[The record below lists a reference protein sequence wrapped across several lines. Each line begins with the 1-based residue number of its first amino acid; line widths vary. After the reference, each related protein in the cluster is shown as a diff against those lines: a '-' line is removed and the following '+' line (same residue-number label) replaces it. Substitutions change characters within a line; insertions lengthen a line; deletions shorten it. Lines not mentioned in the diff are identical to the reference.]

1 VGILSIGVSGLIANR
16 QALDTTGHNI
26 SNVNTEGYSRQQID
40 FVTRDPF
47 LSAVGYLGTGV
58 ESANIRR
65 KYDAFVAGQMRTS
78 ATVTAE
84 LRAYYEGASKLD
96 NMVADP
102 DAGIQPVVQH
112 FFDALQGLANDPTSI
127 PARQLVLTEAE
138 SLADRFHYFDQQF
151 ESARNTLNTQIGFN
165 VGEINRLAQSI
176 ADINVDIKVGYGNS
190 TPNDLLDKR
199 DQLVNELSELV
210 EIQVLEQDDGAYN
223 IFIGRGQPLVM
234 DTNAA
239 TLGTQPS
246 TLDSSNVEI
255 TYNYT
260 FGTQVITDQISGG
273 TIGGMIR
280 FRDEVLDPTQDR
292 VGLVALG
299 IAEELNNQHQLGLDL
314 DGLAGTALFSGSSV
328 QVLPAPG
335 NGSSITVD
343 YDDIGNLTG
352 DSYELTYDG
361 ADFVLKN
368 LVTGATQTLAGGS
381 NIVNGLDIDINAAG
395 ATTGDTYL
403 IRPTRT
409 AGTDIELLVNDVRR
423 LAAAGPLQVRPAV
436 DANGNAINGGDARLT
451 QPANTTM
458 TGVPLAGGE
467 IQLVY
472 DDQGGATSGFEVYYP
487 GSVPGVDPFD
497 DFIVYDNLNATTVA
511 GTNVPSAQFAAY
523 GGISF
528 DISGVPADGDSFII
542 GNNTNGGSDNRNAL
556 SLEGLQNRDLLLG
569 GTATFDETYNQMV
582 SNVGSKTRQAELNL
596 GAQES
601 LLERSKEAMAEIS
614 GVNLDEEAAK
624 LIQYQQAYQA
634 SAQVISVASTLFD
647 TLLGAVGR

>member
-1 VGILSIGVSGLIANR
+1 VSILSIGVSGLIANR
-16 QALDTTGHNI
+16 QAMDTTGHNI

-65 KYDAFVAGQMRTS
+65 KYDYFVAGQMRTS
-78 ATVTAE
+78 LTITAE
-84 LRAYYEGASKLD
+84 LNTYFEGAQQLD
-96 NMVADP
+96 DMVADA
-102 DAGIQPVVQH
+102 DAGVQPAVQN
-112 FFDALQGLANDPTSI
+112 FFDALQGFSNDPTSI

-138 SLADRFHYFDQQF
+138 SLVDRFHYFDQRF
-151 ESARNTLNTQIGFN
+151 EGARNTLNNQISFN
-165 VGEINRLAQSI
+165 VGEINRLAQNI
-176 ADINVDIKVGYGNS
+176 ADINADIKVGYGNS

-199 DQLVNELSELV
+199 DQMVNELSELV
-210 EIQVLEQDDGAYN
+210 EIQVLQQDDGAYN
-223 IFIGRGQPLVM
+223 VFIGRGQPLVM

-239 TLGTQPS
+239 TLGAQPS
-246 TLDSSNVEI
+246 SLDPSDVEI

-260 FGTQVITDQISGG
+260 FGAQIITDQIAGG
-273 TIGGMIR
+273 AIGGMLR
-280 FRDEVLDPTQDR
+280 FRGEILDQTQDK

-299 IAEELNNQHQLGLDL
+299 IADQLNSQHQLGLDL
-314 DGLAGTALFSGSSV
+314 DGLVGTALFSSSSV

-343 YDDIGNLTG
+343 YDDVGNLTG

-361 ADFVLKN
+361 ADFILEN
-368 LVTGATQTLAGGS
+368 LVSGTTQTLAAGS
-381 NIVNGLDIDINAAG
+381 NIVDGLDININAAG
-395 ATTGDTYL
+395 ATTGDTFL

-409 AGTDIELLVNDVRR
+409 ASSDIDLLVNDVRR
-423 LAAAGPLQVRPAV
+423 LAAAGPLQVQPAV
-436 DANGNAINGGDARLT
+436 DANGNPVNGGDARIT
-451 QPANTTM
+451 QPVNSSMAAL
-458 TGVPLAGGE
+458 PLVGGD

-497 DFIVYDNLNATTVA
+497 DFIVYDNLNAATIS
-511 GTNVPSAQFAAY
+511 GTNVPSAQFVAY

-528 DISGVPADGDSFII
+528 TIAGVPADGDSFTIS
-542 GNNTNGGSDNRNAL
+542 NNSNGSSDNRNAL
-556 SLEGLQNRDLLLG
+556 SLEGLQNQNLLLG
-569 GTATFDETYNQMV
+569 GTATFDETYIQMV
-582 SNVGSKTRQAELNL
+582 SSVGSRTRYAELNL
-596 GAQES
+596 NAQES

-634 SAQVISVASTLFD
+634 SAQVISAAGTLFD
-647 TLLGAVGR
+647 TLLGAVSR

>member
-1 VGILSIGVSGLIANR
+1 LIANR

-65 KYDAFVAGQMRTS
+65 KYDSFVAGQMRTS
-78 ATVTAE
+78 LTVTAE
-84 LRAYYEGASKLD
+84 LSAYYDGAQQLD
-96 NMVADP
+96 DMVADA
-102 DAGIQPVVQH
+102 DAGVQPAVQN
-112 FFDALQGLANDPTSI
+112 FFDALQGLSNDPTSI

-138 SLADRFHYFDQQF
+138 SLADRFHYFDQRF
-151 ESARNTLNTQIGFN
+151 EDARNTLNNQISFN
-165 VGEINRLAQSI
+165 VGEINRLAQNI
-176 ADINVDIKVGYGNS
+176 ADINADIKVGYGNS

-199 DQLVNELSELV
+199 DQLVDELSELV
-210 EIQVLEQDDGAYN
+210 EIQVLQQDDGAYN
-223 IFIGRGQPLVM
+223 VFIGRGQPLVM

-246 TLDSSNVEI
+246 SLDPSDVEI

-260 FGTQVITDQISGG
+260 FGTQTITDQISGG
-273 TIGGMIR
+273 TIGGMLR
-280 FRDEVLDPTQDR
+280 FREEILDPTQDK

-299 IAEELNNQHQLGLDL
+299 IADQLNSQHQLGLDL
-314 DGLAGTALFSGSSV
+314 DGLVGTALFSSSSV

-343 YDDIGNLTG
+343 YDDVGNLTG

-361 ADFVLKN
+361 ADFILEN
-368 LVTGATQTLAGGS
+368 LVSGATQTLAAGS
-381 NIVNGLDIDINAAG
+381 NIVDGMDININAVG
-395 ATTGDTYL
+395 ATTGDTFL
-403 IRPTRT
+403 IRPTRS
-409 AGTDIELLVNDVRR
+409 ASSDFDLLINDVRR
-423 LAAAGPLQVRPAV
+423 LAAAGPLQVQPGV
-436 DANGNAINGGDARLT
+436 DANGNPTNGGDATIT
-451 QPANTTM
+451 QPANTSM
-458 TGVPLAGGE
+458 TGVPLAGGD

-487 GSVPGVDPFD
+487 GSTPPAFD
-497 DFIVYDNLNATTVA
+497 DFIVYDNLNTATIA
-511 GTNVPSAQFAAY
+511 GTNVPSTQFVAY

-528 DISGVPADGDSFII
+528 TIAGVPADGDSFTIS
-542 GNNTNGGSDNRNAL
+542 NNGNGGSDNRNAL
-556 SLEGLQNRDLLLG
+556 SLEGLQNQNLLLG
-569 GTATFDETYNQMV
+569 GTATFDETYIQMV
-582 SNVGSKTRQAELNL
+582 SSVGSKTRYAELNL

-624 LIQYQQAYQA
+624 LIQFQQAYQA
-634 SAQVISVASTLFD
+634 SAQVITVASTLFD
-647 TLLGAVGR
+647 TLINAVRR